1 MHADTKIL
9 SKMLIEKN
17 IRPSFQRIGILAYM
31 ASKKSHPTADE
42 IYNFL
47 VKKIPHLSRTTVYNT
62 LHLFLKS
69 GLACP
74 VSIEGKQ
81 ARYDIVMQEHGHFKC
96 TSCRTI
102 YDFDADLADISKN
115 IPEDFKIHEK
125 NIFFKGI
132 CSQCLNDINK
142 K

>member
-1 MHADTKIL
+1 MYADTKTL

-17 IRPSFQRIGILAYM
+17 IRPSFQRIGILEYM

-42 IYNFL
+42 IYHVL
-47 VKKIPHLSRTTVYNT
+47 LKKIPHLSRTTVYNT
-62 LHLFLKS
+62 LNLFLKA
-69 GLACP
+69 GLACA
-74 VSIEGKQ
+74 VSIEDKQ
-81 ARYDIVMQEHGHFKC
+81 SRYDIVMQEHGHFKC
-96 TSCRTI
+96 TSCNRI
-102 YDFDADLADISKN
+102 YDFEADFEDIPKN
-115 IPEDFKIHEK
+115 IPEGFQTKEK